1 MANDEINANG
11 GIGGGKVELIIEDG
25 MADPAKSV
33 TAYQK
38 LRQEHKDMS
47 VIISA
52 FSSVIL
58 AIAPLANDD
67 HVVLMNP
74 VASSANL
81 SQAGDYEFNTMLLMS
96 ITVNKLADYIRNV
109 EKIEKAGVIY
119 VNTDFGKS
127 GNDIFK
133 KKFESLGGEIVAEE
147 NYKDGDTDVRTQI
160 LKIKQANPQAIY
172 LATTGKSGGII
183 IKQIGEIGIKAKLFS
198 TDAIET
204 PETISLGGQ
213 VAENLTYIS
222 PAFDVKSDNP
232 VVKKFVEAFQSKF
245 NSLPE
250 VYGANNYDTLN
261 LIALAIRSVGVNG
274 EAIKNYLYTVKNYNG
289 VSGNLSFDENGDVI
303 KPTIVKSIQNGQ
315 FVKISD

>member
-1 MANDEINANG
+1 MNKITKIIIGVIVLVIVVYGGVKLFGTKSEKTSEPIKIGVILPLTGNNASYGEKFLKGLNLANDEINANG

-109 EKIEKAGVIY
+109 EKIEKAG
-119 VNTDFGKS
+119 GK
-127 GNDIFK
+127 
-133 KKFESLGGEIVAEE
+133 
-147 NYKDGDTDVRTQI
+147 
-160 LKIKQANPQAIY
+160 
-172 LATTGKSGGII
+172 II
-183 IKQIGEIGIKAKLFS
+183 
-198 TDAIET
+198 
-204 PETISLGGQ
+204 
-213 VAENLTYIS
+213 
-222 PAFDVKSDNP
+222 
-232 VVKKFVEAFQSKF
+232 
-245 NSLPE
+245 
-250 VYGANNYDTLN
+250 
-261 LIALAIRSVGVNG
+261 
-274 EAIKNYLYTVKNYNG
+274 
-289 VSGNLSFDENGDVI
+289 
-303 KPTIVKSIQNGQ
+303 
-315 FVKISD
+315 